1 LNILDVLLVIKEV
14 IHLTQEL
21 VNTNVRS
28 YGRSADADDDDSD
41 DEDAD
46 EGTASTTLD
55 MDEETRAWL
64 SSDWKAGDRCR
75 AVWSEDQQ

>member
-1 LNILDVLLVIKEV
+1 MQEV

-21 VNTNVRS
+21 VNSNVRS
-28 YGRSADADDDDSD
+28 YDQSSNADDDSD
-41 DEDAD
+41 DESAE
-46 EGTASTTLD
+46 EGTASTSLG
-55 MDEETRAWL
+55 MEEETRAWL

>member
-1 LNILDVLLVIKEV
+1 MVVFVQEV

-21 VNTNVRS
+21 VTTNVRS
-28 YGRSADADDDDSD
+28 YGRTADDDDDDDSD
-41 DEDAD
+41 EESAE
-46 EGTASTTLD
+46 EGTASTSLGID
-55 MDEETRAWL
+55 DETRAWL